1 LPENLQRISHRLSNI
16 TEQLKGTE
24 IDENLSLRVV
34 RTVLE
39 LQTFHLQQ
47 KVMLSHERRKRIATA
62 NSRNQVCQLLH
73 ISTRI
78 YGRIIHKYLLE
89 HEMYVSSKEQS
100 SQSGNTDS
108 KNIRIP
114 WTRAP
119 LIVVHAWVRENR
131 SRKESDCQ
139 ASTWLLCWAWTS
151 CSPYCS
157 RWQWTCHFIWSHSIE
172 SCPSKCSAFG
182 CLGKVQ

>member
-1 LPENLQRISHRLSNI
+1 MPENLQRISHRLSNI

-24 IDENLSLRVV
+24 IDENLSLCIV

-47 KVMLSHERRKRIATA
+47 KVMLSHERRKRMATA

-131 SRKESDCQ
+131 SRKERVTARQVLDYFVEHGRLVD
-139 ASTWLLCWAWTS
+139 LLFQMTM
-151 CSPYCS
+151 
-157 RWQWTCHFIWSHSIE
+157 
-172 SCPSKCSAFG
+172 
-182 CLGKVQ
+182 KVSLHLIP

>member
-1 LPENLQRISHRLSNI
+1 MASSDEDFSTSDSDTSAVFFSQEHVEHRQSTSGYASARKKHKSAQIIKKKNKVVLPENLQRISHRLSNI

-24 IDENLSLRVV
+24 IDENLSLCIV

-47 KVMLSHERRKRIATA
+47 KVMLSHERRKRMTTS
-62 NSRNQVCQLLH
+62 NSRIQVCQLLH

-114 WTRAP
+114 
-119 LIVVHAWVRENR
+119 
-131 SRKESDCQ
+131 
-139 ASTWLLCWAWTS
+139 
-151 CSPYCS
+151 
-157 RWQWTCHFIWSHSIE
+157 
-172 SCPSKCSAFG
+172 
-182 CLGKVQ
+182 